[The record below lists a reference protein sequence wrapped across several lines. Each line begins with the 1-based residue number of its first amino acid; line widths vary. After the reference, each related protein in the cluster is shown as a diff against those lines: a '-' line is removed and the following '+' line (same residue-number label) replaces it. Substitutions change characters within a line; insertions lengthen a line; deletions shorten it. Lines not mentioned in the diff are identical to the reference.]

1 MEARIPTIRISV
13 FEGDTLLRDEVFNQ
27 KAIRIGK
34 AGQAHLRITDPNVS
48 RQHAVIEVLDSGDVR
63 LTDLESTNGTLLNGE
78 RTTQALLR
86 TGDEI
91 VVGATRLVVHLEGVA
106 GPKTAADAFYQA
118 PAIRDEA
125 GMTEA
130 VALEVA
136 VLWHD
141 EVVTVHHFRRGQR
154 VRAGERVGCQVFLP
168 EDFLGESEIDLAV
181 PEDGTFL
188 LNVKAPKVEG
198 DCLVQGE
205 IIKVADL
212 ERRGK
217 LVNRDFLRMD
227 VGTKARLRFGPF
239 TLMVSLS
246 HLPEPV
252 RTPLARRLNVQDH
265 VYSAISLILHL
276 LFLILITLIPEE
288 QLRATRDPYERRS
301 QAFKMIQVAEL
312 EKQAQEEMARRA
324 QEEARRKKKDQKI
337 ETTERVAG
345 ERPRMDVK
353 KPDELVSKLT
363 PEEVRERNKRIAEQA
378 LTRVLSQQNDLLSQ
392 VLGAGGEPTM
402 TGSGIRVL
410 GSHGPGAMVSG
421 LDPFGGTLGGGG
433 TGGFRGTPGGMFGG
447 SEFGPADLRGVSG
460 LEKGGEGTGPRIGF
474 HGGGGAPVVYAGTY
488 SVTGELD
495 KETVRRYVQS
505 KMNQIRWCYQQE
517 VQRNPDLAGQ
527 VVYQWIITPT
537 GKVIGVKVAST
548 SLNSSGVE
556 ECIASRI
563 ATWVFPSPR
572 GGGTVKVT
580 YPFIFRV
587 TK

>member
-13 FEGDTLLRDEVFNQ
+13 YDGDTLLRNEVFNQ

-34 AGQAHLRITDPNVS
+34 AGQAHLRIADPNVS
-48 RQHAVIEVLDSGDVR
+48 RQHAVIEVLDSGEVR

-78 RTTQALLR
+78 RMTQALLR
-86 TGDEI
+86 SGDEI
-91 VVGATRLVVHLEGVA
+91 VVGTTRLVVTIEGGG
-106 GPKTAADAFYQA
+106 GPKSAAEAFYQA

-125 GMTEA
+125 GLTEV
-130 VALEVA
+130 VALEIA

-141 EVVTVHHFRRGQR
+141 EVVTVHHFRRGTR
-154 VRAGERVGCQVFLP
+154 VRAGEKVGCQVFLP
-168 EDFLGESEIDLAV
+168 EEYLGAAEVDFVV

-188 LNVKAPKVEG
+188 LNVRGVKAEG

-205 IIKVADL
+205 IIKVRDL

-246 HLPEPV
+246 RLPEAV
-252 RTPLARRLNVQDH
+252 RTPIAKRFNVQDH

-276 LFLILITLIPEE
+276 LFLILIALIPEE

-312 EKQAQEEMARRA
+312 ERLAQEELARRA
-324 QEEARRKKKDQKI
+324 QEEERRKRQEKKF

-345 ERPRMDVK
+345 EKPRADVK
-353 KPDELVSKLT
+353 KPDELLSKLT
-363 PEEVRERNKRIAEQA
+363 PEEIRERNKRIAEQA
-378 LTRVLSQQNDLLSQ
+378 LTRVLSQQDGLLSQ
-392 VLGAGGEPTM
+392 VFGAGGDPTM
-402 TGSGIRVL
+402 SGSGIRVL
-410 GSHGPGAMVSG
+410 GSHGPGALVSG
-421 LDPFGGTLGGGG
+421 LDPFGGTLGGG
-433 TGGFRGTPGGMFGG
+433 TGGFRGTPGGLFGG
-447 SEFGPADLRGVSG
+447 SEFGPADLRGISG
-460 LEKGGEGTGPRIGF
+460 LEKGGEGGRPQIGF
-474 HGGGGAPVVYAGTY
+474 RKVEGAPVVYAGTY
-488 SVTGELD
+488 SVVGELD
-495 KETVRRYVQS
+495 KETVRRYIQS

-517 VQRNPDLAGQ
+517 VQRNPDLTGQ
-527 VVYQWIITPT
+527 VVYQWIIMPT
-537 GKVIGVKVAST
+537 GKVLGVKVVST
-548 SLNSSGVE
+548 SLNSSAVE

-563 ATWVFPSPR
+563 ATWVFPSPK

>member
-1 MEARIPTIRISV
+1 MEARIPTIRVSV
-13 FEGDTLLRDEVFNQ
+13 FDGDTLLRDEVFNQ
-27 KAIRIGK
+27 KTIRIGK
-34 AGQAHLRITDPNVS
+34 AGQAHLRINDQNVS

-78 RTTQALLR
+78 RVTQALLR

-91 VVGATRLVVHLEGVA
+91 VVGTTRLVVHIEGVTT
-106 GPKTAADAFYQA
+106 PKSATEAFYQA
-118 PAIRDEA
+118 PAIRDET
-125 GMTEA
+125 GLTEK

-136 VLWHD
+136 VLWH
-141 EVVTVHHFRRGQR
+141 EQVVTVHHFHRGQT
-154 VRAGERVGCQVFLP
+154 VRAGDRVGCQVFLP
-168 EDFLGESEIDLAV
+168 EDYLGSPQVDLAI

-188 LNVKAPKVEG
+188 LNVKTGNVEG
-198 DCLVQGE
+198 DCLIQGE
-205 IIKVADL
+205 ILKVSDL

-227 VGTKARLRFGPF
+227 AGTRARLKFGPF

-246 HLPEPV
+246 HLPEAV
-252 RTPLARRLNVQDH
+252 KTPLARRFNIQDH

-312 EKQAQEEMARRA
+312 EKLAQEEMARRA
-324 QEEARRKKKDQKI
+324 QEEERRKRKDEKI
-337 ETTERVAG
+337 ETAERVAG
-345 ERPRMDVK
+345 EKPRVDVK
-353 KPDELVSKLT
+353 KPDELLSKLT
-363 PEEVRERNKRIAEQA
+363 PEEIRERNKRIAEQA

-392 VLGAGGEPTM
+392 VLGSGGDPTM
-402 TGSGIRVL
+402 SGSGIRVL
-410 GSHGPGAMVSG
+410 GSHGPGALVSG

-460 LEKGGEGTGPRIGF
+460 LDKGGDSGVKLGF
-474 HGGGGAPVVYAGTY
+474 RSGGGAPVVYAGTY
-488 SVTGELD
+488 SVVGELD
-495 KETVRRYVQS
+495 KETVRRYIQS

-537 GKVIGVKVAST
+537 GKVFGVKVVSS
-548 SLNSSGVE
+548 SLNSTGVE

-563 ATWVFPSPR
+563 ATWVFPTPK